1 LDQAVPFSLLRPGDQ
16 SWEERPPIG
25 VGAARHSLDITTATG
40 ITESRARM
48 WRLPPGARGRR
59 HAEKAQEEVF
69 YVVSGT
75 LTMLLGHPPERVD
88 VEAGG
93 IVAVK
98 PGTGIQLHNTGDA
111 DAVVFAY
118 GAPPVTGQVDYLEDI
133 EL

>member
-1 LDQAVPFSLLRPGDQ
+1 VPFSVLHAGDQ
-16 SWEERPPIG
+16 PWEERPPIG
-25 VGAARHSLDITTATG
+25 EGAGRYALDITAATG

-59 HAEKAQEEVF
+59 HAEGAQEEVF
-69 YVVSGT
+69 YVVSGK
-75 LTMLLGHPPERVD
+75 LTMLLGDPYERID

-98 PGTGIQLHNTGDA
+98 PGTGIQLHNTGGTDT
-111 DAVVFAY
+111 VVFAY
-118 GAPPVTGQVDYLEDI
+118 GAPPVTGQVEYLDDV

>member
-1 LDQAVPFSLLRPGDQ
+1 MSFSVLRPGDQ

-25 VGAARHSLDITTATG
+25 NGSARHSLDITAATG

-48 WRLPPGARGRR
+48 WRLLPGARGRR
-59 HAEKAQEEVF
+59 HAEGAQEEVF

-75 LTMLLGHPPERVD
+75 LTMLLGDPPERVD
-88 VEAGG
+88 VETGS

-98 PGTGIQLHNTGDA
+98 PGTGIQMHNTGDT

>member
-1 LDQAVPFSLLRPGDQ
+1 MPFSVLRPGDQ

-25 VGAARHSLDITTATG
+25 NGSARHSLDITAATG

-48 WRLPPGARGRR
+48 WRLLPGARGRR

-75 LTMLLGHPPERVD
+75 LTVLLGDPPERVA
-88 VEAGG
+88 VEADG
-93 IVAVK
+93 IVAVE

>member
-1 LDQAVPFSLLRPGDQ
+1 MPFSVLRPGDQ

-25 VGAARHSLDITTATG
+25 EGAVRYSLDVTSATG

-48 WRLPPGARGRR
+48 WRLLPGARGRR
-59 HAEKAQEEVF
+59 HAEGAQEEVF

-75 LTMLLGHPPERVD
+75 LTMLLDDPPERVD

-98 PGTGIQLHNTGDA
+98 PGTGIQMHNAGDA
-111 DAVVFAY
+111 DVIVFAY
-118 GAPPVTGQVDYLEDI
+118 GAPAVTGQVEYLDDV

>member
-1 LDQAVPFSLLRPGDQ
+1 MPFSVLRPGDQ

-25 VGAARHSLDITTATG
+25 EGAVRYSLDVTTATG

-59 HAEKAQEEVF
+59 HAEGAQEEIF

-75 LTMLLGHPPERVD
+75 LTMLLGDPPERVD

-93 IVAVK
+93 IVAVQ
-98 PGTGIQLHNTGDA
+98 PGTAIQQHNTGEVE
-111 DAVVFAY
+111 AVV
-118 GAPPVTGQVDYLEDI
+118 
-133 EL
+133 

>member
-1 LDQAVPFSLLRPGDQ
+1 MSFSVLRPGDQ

-25 VGAARHSLDITTATG
+25 AGAARHSLDITTATG

-48 WRLPPGARGRR
+48 WRLLPGARGRR
-59 HAEKAQEEVF
+59 HTEGAQEEVF

-75 LTMLLGHPPERVD
+75 LTMLLGDPPERVD

-93 IVAVK
+93 VVAVK